1 MKKYIFPLII
11 ALSAL
16 SVSASAAYYSIF
28 GLSHLFSGAGLAI
41 IIMASSLEVAKI
53 VVASLLHQYW
63 RRISLWLKGYLII
76 ALLTLILIT
85 SAGIYGFLT
94 NAYQLTSTK
103 SQVADNQISIVE
115 NKKTYFLEN
124 IERIESQMESK
135 NTRISTLT
143 SLRSQQETR
152 LDSLYNKGWYSSA
165 RKTEKLI
172 KEANEDIKYLEVDI
186 DSLNTK
192 INALNDSINN
202 INLDVLDIQISN
214 EAAAELGP
222 LKYLA
227 ELLNKPM
234 DIVINW
240 LMLILIFVF
249 DPLAVALVLVANI
262 AFDYARGK
270 TVEPRKKR
278 RKWFIYGE
286 KKKTP
291 KEGPKIDP
299 IKEEVRKEPKKNP
312 PTPPKDTGPQS
323 DDRYAVRK

>member
-16 SVSASAAYYSIF
+16 SVSASAAYYSVF
-28 GLSHLFSGAGLAI
+28 GLSHLFSGAGIAI
-41 IIMASSLEVAKI
+41 IIMASSLEASKL

-63 RRISLWLKGYLII
+63 HRINLLLKFYLTV
-76 ALLTLILIT
+76 ALLTLIVIT

-94 NAYQLTSTK
+94 NAYQLTSAK
-103 SQVADNQISIVE
+103 SQVADSQIAIVE
-115 NKKTYFLEN
+115 NKKAYFLEN
-124 IERIESQMESK
+124 IERIESQIESK
-135 NTRISTLT
+135 NTRITTLT
-143 SLRSQQETR
+143 DLRSQQETR
-152 LDSLYNKGWYSSA
+152 LDSLYNRGWYSSA

-172 KEANEDIKYLEVDI
+172 KEANEDIEYLEVDI

-202 INLDVLDIQISN
+202 VNLNVLDIQMN
-214 EAAAELGP
+214 DEAAAELGP

-234 DIVINW
+234 DVVINW
-240 LMLILIFVF
+240 LMLVLIFVF
-249 DPLAVALVLVANI
+249 DPLAVALVLAANT

-286 KKKTP
+286 KKKKT
-291 KEGPKIDP
+291 KDEPKIDP
-299 IKEEVRKEPKKNP
+299 VEEEVKTESKKSD
-312 PTPPKDTGPQS
+312 PTPPKDKGSKS
-323 DDRYAVRK
+323 DDRYAVRR

>member
-41 IIMASSLEVAKI
+41 IIMASSLEAAKV

-63 RRISLWLKGYLII
+63 KRINLLLKGYLII
-76 ALLTLILIT
+76 ALLTLIIIT

-103 SQVADNQISIVE
+103 SQVADNQIAVVE
-115 NKKTYFLEN
+115 NKKAYFSEN
-124 IERIESQMESK
+124 IGRIESQMESK

-143 SLRSQQETR
+143 TLRSQQETR
-152 LDSLYNKGWYSSA
+152 LDSLYNKGWYNSA
-165 RKTEKLI
+165 HKTEKLI
-172 KEANEDIKYLEVDI
+172 KEANEDIKYLEADI
-186 DSLNTK
+186 DTLNTK
-192 INALNDSINN
+192 INALNDSINT
-202 INLDVLDIQISN
+202 ISLDVLDIQTSN
-214 EAAAELGP
+214 EAASELGP

-227 ELLNKPM
+227 ELLDKPM

-249 DPLAVALVLVANI
+249 DPLAIALVFAANA

-270 TVEPRKKR
+270 TVEPKKKR

-286 KKKTP
+286 KKKKT
-291 KEGPKIDP
+291 KEEPKIAP
-299 IKEEVRKEPKKNP
+299 IKAEVKAEPKKDA
-312 PTPPKDTGPQS
+312 PTPPKNKGSQS

>member
-103 SQVADNQISIVE
+103 SQVADSQIAIVE

-152 LDSLYNKGWYSSA
+152 LDSLYNRGRHSSA

>member
-16 SVSASAAYYSIF
+16 SVSASAAYYSVF
-28 GLSHLFSGAGLAI
+28 GLSHLFSGAGIAI
-41 IIMASSLEVAKI
+41 IIMASSLEASKL

-63 RRISLWLKGYLII
+63 HRINLLLKFYLTV
-76 ALLTLILIT
+76 ALLTLIVIT

-94 NAYQLTSTK
+94 NAYQLTSAK
-103 SQVADNQISIVE
+103 SQVADSQIAIVE
-115 NKKTYFLEN
+115 NKKAYFLEN
-124 IERIESQMESK
+124 IERIESQIESK
-135 NTRISTLT
+135 NTRITTLT
-143 SLRSQQETR
+143 DLRSQQETR
-152 LDSLYNKGWYSSA
+152 LDSLYNRGWYSSA

-172 KEANEDIKYLEVDI
+172 KEANEDIEYLEVDI

-202 INLDVLDIQISN
+202 VNLNVLDIQMN
-214 EAAAELGP
+214 DEAAAELGP

-234 DIVINW
+234 DVVINW
-240 LMLILIFVF
+240 LMLVLIFVF
-249 DPLAVALVLVANI
+249 DPLAVALVLAANT

-286 KKKTP
+286 KKKKT
-291 KEGPKIDP
+291 KEGTKIDP
-299 IKEEVRKEPKKNP
+299 VKEEVKTESKKSD
-312 PTPPKDTGPQS
+312 PTPPKDKGSKS
-323 DDRYAVRK
+323 DDRYAVRR

>member
-63 RRISLWLKGYLII
+63 HRISLWLKGYLTI
-76 ALLTLILIT
+76 ALLTLIIIT

-152 LDSLYNKGWYSSA
+152 LDSLYNKGWYNSA

-186 DSLNTK
+186 DTLNTK

-222 LKYLA
+222 LKYIA
-227 ELLNKPM
+227 ELLKRPM
-234 DIVINW
+234 DVVINW

-249 DPLAVALVLVANI
+249 DPLAVALVLAANT
-262 AFDYARGK
+262 AFDYARGR

-286 KKKTP
+286 KKKTKEKP
-291 KEGPKIDP
+291 KTDTQ
-299 IKEEVRKEPKKNP
+299 KEK
-312 PTPPKDTGPQS
+312 TKDTKTEDPPEDFWNKNKSKPG
-323 DDRYAVRK
+323 DKYAV

>member
-16 SVSASAAYYSIF
+16 TVSASAAYYSVF

-41 IIMASSLEVAKI
+41 IIMASSLEASKL

-63 RRISLWLKGYLII
+63 NRINLLLKSYLIV
-76 ALLTLILIT
+76 ALLTLIVIT

-94 NAYQLTSTK
+94 NAYQLTSAK
-103 SQVADNQISIVE
+103 SQVADSQIVIVE
-115 NKKTYFLEN
+115 NKKAYFSEN
-124 IERIESQMESK
+124 IGRIESQIGSK
-135 NTRISTLT
+135 NTRITTLT
-143 SLRSQQETR
+143 NLRSQQETR

-172 KEANEDIKYLEVDI
+172 KEANEDIKYLEADVDT
-186 DSLNTK
+186 LNTK

-202 INLDVLDIQISN
+202 INLGVLDIQTSN
-214 EAAAELGP
+214 EAASELGP

-227 ELLNKPM
+227 ELLDKPM
-234 DIVINW
+234 DVVINW

-249 DPLAVALVLVANI
+249 DPLAIALVLAANT
-262 AFDYARGK
+262 AFDHARNK
-270 TVEPRKKR
+270 VVEPKKKR
-278 RKWFIYGE
+278 RKWFLYGE
-286 KKKTP
+286 KKKKT
-291 KEGPKIDP
+291 KSEPKIDSVKEE
-299 IKEEVRKEPKKNP
+299 IKEEPKEVPS
-312 PTPPKDTGPQS
+312 TPPKDKGSQS

>member
-41 IIMASSLEVAKI
+41 IIMASSLEVAKV

-63 RRISLWLKGYLII
+63 KRINLLLKSYLII
-76 ALLTLILIT
+76 ALLTLIVIT

-103 SQVADNQISIVE
+103 SQVIENQIAVVE

-124 IERIESQMESK
+124 IERIESQTESK

-143 SLRSQQETR
+143 TLRSQQETR

-165 RKTEKLI
+165 HKTEKLI
-172 KEANEDIKYLEVDI
+172 KEANEDIKYLEADI
-186 DSLNTK
+186 DTFNIQ

-202 INLDVLDIQISN
+202 ISLNVLDIQTSN

-227 ELLNKPM
+227 ELLDKPM
-234 DIVINW
+234 NVVINW
-240 LMLILIFVF
+240 LMMILIFVF
-249 DPLAVALVLVANI
+249 DPLAIALVFAANS

-270 TVEPRKKR
+270 TVEPKNKR

-291 KEGPKIDP
+291 EHEIKITP
-299 IKEEVRKEPKKNP
+299 IEEKIEEEPKKDAPAPSQN
-312 PTPPKDTGPQS
+312 KGPQS

>member
-41 IIMASSLEVAKI
+41 IIMASSLEAAKI

-63 RRISLWLKGYLII
+63 HRISLWLKGYLTI
-76 ALLTLILIT
+76 ALLTLIVIT

-103 SQVADNQISIVE
+103 SQVADSQIAIVE
-115 NKKTYFLEN
+115 NKKNYFLEN

-135 NTRISTLT
+135 NTRITTLT
-143 SLRSQQETR
+143 ELRSQQETR

-202 INLDVLDIQISN
+202 VNLNVLDIQMN
-214 EAAAELGP
+214 DEAAAELGP

-240 LMLILIFVF
+240 LMLVLIFVF
-249 DPLAVALVLVANI
+249 DPLAVALVLAANT

-286 KKKTP
+286 KKKKT
-291 KEGPKIDP
+291 KEGTKIDP
-299 IKEEVRKEPKKNP
+299 VKEKVDEKQKENP
-312 PTPPKDTGPQS
+312 TTPPKDKGSQS